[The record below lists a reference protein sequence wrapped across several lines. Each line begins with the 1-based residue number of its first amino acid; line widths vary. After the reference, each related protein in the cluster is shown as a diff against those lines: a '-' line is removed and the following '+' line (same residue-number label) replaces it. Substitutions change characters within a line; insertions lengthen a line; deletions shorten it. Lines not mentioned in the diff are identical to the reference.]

1 MERDRFLENLQDT
14 TSETEENEIDKT
26 NQNSTL
32 SIPTLLNKY
41 KSISKDVQDINK
53 ELEDK
58 KIKAEEIKSSVLK
71 EVDELYKFEGL
82 PDVEFLEKYLEYGEK
97 IKSTITEEEKLENE
111 INSIKLKRDEHFKNC
126 NNIAKELRIIKNKI
140 INETKTNIK

>member
-1 MERDRFLENLQDT
+1 MERANEPFAHIQDT
-14 TSETEENEIDKT
+14 TSDVSEEDG
-26 NQNSTL
+26 SSSSL
-32 SIPTLLNKY
+32 SIPSLLSKY
-41 KSISKDVQDINK
+41 KTISKDVQDINK

-71 EVDELYKFEGL
+71 EVDDLYKFEGL

-97 IKSTITEEEKLENE
+97 IKSTITEEEKLESE

-140 INETKTNIK
+140 INETKTSIK